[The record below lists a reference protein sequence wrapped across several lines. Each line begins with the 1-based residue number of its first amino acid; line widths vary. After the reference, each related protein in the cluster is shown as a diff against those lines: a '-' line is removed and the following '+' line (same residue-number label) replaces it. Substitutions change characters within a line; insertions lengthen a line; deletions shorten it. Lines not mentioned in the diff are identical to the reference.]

1 MKASEF
7 ELLQKAISV
16 YGAVAQTDM
25 AIEEMGELIVAI
37 NHYRRGRVGM
47 DAVKEEIADVMIA
60 MKQLAMIYGEAGV
73 EIFIEKK
80 MHRLEQRLTIHE
92 AKYKENQNNP
102 KKASGLAARLEA
114 MQKQVEEMQKQT
126 EWGEDDEAFLD
137 DVLCKLEHDLI
148 LNKDEKDWLKSLKNR
163 VQPKQEWGE
172 EDEQHIDSLLK
183 RIDSLCRNKFERTRF
198 AISEDIDWLKSLRKG
213 KENKI

>member
-80 MHRLEQRLTIHE
+80 MQRLEQRLTIHE
-92 AKYKENQNNP
+92 AKYKENQNNL
-102 KKASGLAARLEA
+102 KKASDMAARLEA
-114 MQKQVEEMQKQT
+114 MQKQVEEMQKQRM
-126 EWGEDDEAFLD
+126 
-137 DVLCKLEHDLI
+137 
-148 LNKDEKDWLKSLKNR
+148 N
-163 VQPKQEWGE
+163 Q
-172 EDEQHIDSLLK
+172 
-183 RIDSLCRNKFERTRF
+183 RI
-198 AISEDIDWLKSLRKG
+198 
-213 KENKI
+213 